1 MKYARVIIAPSAV
14 RWSLAALLPSNDPI
28 LMTQHFLREA
38 HGQREAIH
46 GGGISVMSS
55 MHLGACTLL
64 AILAWRSFWRIPAIM
79 LWLVIWVGAVHFG
92 DHYADGIIAAAL
104 TVICWRI
111 TAPRETFQAIPFGE
125 PELSN
130 V

>member
-46 GGGISVMSS
+46 IGHVVNASRC
-55 MHLGACTLL
+55 LYLACHPRVAQLL
-64 AILAWRSFWRIPAIM
+64 AHPGNNAMVGYLGGRSAFR
-79 LWLVIWVGAVHFG
+79 
-92 DHYADGIIAAAL
+92 
-104 TVICWRI
+104 
-111 TAPRETFQAIPFGE
+111 
-125 PELSN
+125 
-130 V
+130 